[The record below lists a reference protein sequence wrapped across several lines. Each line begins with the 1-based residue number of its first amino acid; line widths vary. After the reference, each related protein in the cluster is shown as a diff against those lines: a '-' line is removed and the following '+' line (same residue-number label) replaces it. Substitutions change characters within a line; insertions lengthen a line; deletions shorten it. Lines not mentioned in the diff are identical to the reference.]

1 MEEFVDAIACLRAAG
16 WSFEPGPRHARAP
29 AALESAPASQVA
41 WASSFSR
48 LSSPDD
54 STWFLS
60 LGDYAESSPDA
71 FAWNE
76 FETMSRDAAMS
87 REDEAAVAEFWNR
100 HCPILLS
107 VRDEYSYLAIRDD
120 GAIVHGTEPEF
131 ENATEVAVDL
141 AGLLRAV
148 AEHAS
153 AGPGVVEDLL
163 FGRA

>member
-1 MEEFVDAIACLRAAG
+1 MEEFVGAIARLRSSG
-16 WSFEPGPRHARAP
+16 WSFEPGPRHVRVP
-29 AALESAPASQVA
+29 AALESVPAGQTE

-54 STWFLS
+54 TTWFLS
-60 LGDYAESSPDA
+60 LGDYTEPSDDA

-76 FETMSRDAAMS
+76 FETMSRDAATNP
-87 REDEAAVAEFWNR
+87 EDEAAVTEFWTR

-107 VRDEYSYLAIRDD
+107 VRDGYSYLAIRDD
-120 GAIVHGTEPEF
+120 GAIVHGGEPEF
-131 ENATEVAVDL
+131 ENATEVAPDL
-141 AGLLRAV
+141 AALLRAV